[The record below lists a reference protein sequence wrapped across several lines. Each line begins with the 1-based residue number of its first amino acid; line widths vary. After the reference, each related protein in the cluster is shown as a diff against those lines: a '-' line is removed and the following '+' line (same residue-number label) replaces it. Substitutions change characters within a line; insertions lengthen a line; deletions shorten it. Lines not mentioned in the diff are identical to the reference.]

1 MHWNEMNSTQR
12 WAYGGTAIAILA
24 VAGALLFGHK
34 HRTPPP
40 AIVEPPAVVEVV
52 EAKPPAPPV
61 APVTRTAGPTCP
73 PVAKAAPKGLPTPA
87 KAKAAA
93 AKKGEIIKPE
103 RKPKTRHYG
112 RGRGDDA
119 VLP

>member
-1 MHWNEMNSTQR
+1 MHWNDMNSTQR

-34 HRTPPP
+34 HRSH
-40 AIVEPPAVVEVV
+40 PPAVVAPVEMVEVI
-52 EAKPPAPPV
+52 KPPPQV
-61 APVTRTAGPTCP
+61 APAVSTVGPTCP
-73 PVAKAAPKGLPTPA
+73 LVAKAAPKGLPTPA
-87 KAKAAA
+87 KPKPAKA
-93 AKKGEIIKPE
+93 KKVEPQKAP
-103 RKPKTRHYG
+103 RTRHYG

>member
-1 MHWNEMNSTQR
+1 MKWNEMNSTQR
-12 WAYGGTAIAILA
+12 WAYGGTATAILA

-34 HRTPPP
+34 HRPHTPVVAP
-40 AIVEPPAVVEVV
+40 VEVVEVV

-61 APVTRTAGPTCP
+61 APATRTAGPTCP

-87 KAKAAA
+87 KPKPTK
-93 AKKGEIIKPE
+93 AKKVEPQKAP
-103 RKPKTRHYG
+103 RTRHYG

>member
-1 MHWNEMNSTQR
+1 MKWNEMNSTQR

-34 HRTPPP
+34 HRAHTP
-40 AIVEPPAVVEVV
+40 AVVEPPAVVEVV
-52 EAKPPAPPV
+52 TPPPV
-61 APVTRTAGPTCP
+61 PVSRTEGPTCP

-87 KAKAAA
+87 KPKPAKV
-93 AKKGEIIKPE
+93 KKVEPQKAP
-103 RKPKTRHYG
+103 RTRHYG
-112 RGRGDDA
+112 RGRGDDT